1 MGDHFQDQMEW
12 VQGLSG
18 QQRIDAG
25 AVVAWQCT
33 ATTLNELVKNFNTI
47 VSGSDDPGSKHD
59 REVQLKKVIIGM
71 LYEMDK
77 GLDLFAG
84 MLKGKDLLDQDIKD
98 KKREFKTACK
108 KVGLDV
114 LKNIRNGVAFHFGK
128 TLEDPEAIIETYL
141 AVDQI
146 SMDAINEIMRAANI
160 CGYAMRDK
168 IIRSLI

>member
-1 MGDHFQDQMEW
+1 MGDHFQNQIGW

-25 AVVAWQCT
+25 VVVAWHCT
-33 ATTLNELVKNFNTI
+33 ATTLNELVKHFNTI
-47 VSGSDDPGSKHD
+47 VSGSDDPDLKHD

-84 MLKGKDLLDQDIKD
+84 VLKGKDLLDQDIKD

-108 KVGLDV
+108 KVRLDV
-114 LKNIRNGVAFHFGK
+114 LKNIRNGVAFHFAK
-128 TLEDPEAIIETYL
+128 SLEDPEAIIETYL
-141 AVDQI
+141 AIDQI
-146 SMDAINEIMRAANI
+146 SMDAINEILTAANN

-168 IIRSLI
+168 IVGSLI